1 MTIIY
6 EEIKHPSYDS
16 HIAAW
21 EKIRDVIA
29 GEDAVKEKGIEYL
42 PSLGGSGEG
51 VLKQLAETGSFITSS
66 YPSYLLRASF
76 YEASS
81 RTVDGIKGVV
91 FKKAP
96 QIEFPKSQVKLLDN
110 IGEEGTSLV
119 DFAKEVFENVF
130 SIGRH
135 GVLLDFDSNL
145 TDANIKPYLVGFRA
159 EDILNWKIEK
169 IEGENKLV
177 MLVLRESGYEEGNSI
192 FEHRAFQKRRVLTLN
207 KDIET
212 DGYVYKVTIFKLKK
226 NSDKKD
232 EWLQEKEENP
242 IIRGK
247 TISYI
252 PFMFFGVNNNTSKI
266 DKSPILGIVNM
277 NLSHY
282 RSSADIEHG
291 RHFTALPTAWVA
303 GFDVAGMKLEI
314 GSPVAWVSEN
324 PNAKAGYLEYKGQGL
339 GAIENALEHKEK
351 QMASMGARLL
361 EEPRKAVESAD
372 SHKQRRS
379 GEESITA
386 SIANGLSNG
395 FTKILEW
402 ITEWNLLTGEVSIIF
417 NTKYVSDVMQPQM
430 LTALML
436 ARQQGEISR
445 DTFLYNMQKSEILP
459 DGRSVDDE
467 LDLIDTAP
475 ITKTDGTMDLD
486 EEEEEEDGEKDTKK
500 KKEKG
505 NE

>member
-6 EEIKHPSYDS
+6 EEISHPSYDS
-16 HIAAW
+16 HIATW

-29 GEDAVKEKGIEYL
+29 GEEAVKDKGIEYL
-42 PSLGGSGEG
+42 PSLGGSGDG
-51 VLKQLAETGSFITSS
+51 VLTQLAETGSFVTSS

-96 QIEFPKSQVKLLDN
+96 QIEFPKSQVELLDTV
-110 IGEEGTSLV
+110 GEEDTNLI
-119 DFAKEVFENVF
+119 DFAKEVFENIF
-130 SIGRH
+130 SMGRH

-145 TDANIKPYLVGFRA
+145 TDANIKPYLVGFKT

-169 IEGENKLV
+169 IEGENKLTL
-177 MLVLRESGYEEGNSI
+177 LVLRENGYGEGDSI
-192 FEHRAFQKRRVLTLN
+192 FEHKEYQKRRVLTLN
-207 KDIET
+207 RNAET
-212 DGYVYKVTIFKLKK
+212 NDYVYTITIFKLKK
-226 NSDKKD
+226 NKDKKD
-232 EWLQEKEENP
+232 EWALESEEIP
-242 IIRGK
+242 YIRGK
-247 TISYI
+247 TIPYI

-303 GFDVAGMKLEI
+303 GFDVAGTKLEI

-324 PNAKAGYLEYKGQGL
+324 PNAKAGYLEYTGQGL
-339 GAIENALEHKEK
+339 GAIEKALEHKEK

-402 ITEWNLLTGEVSIIF
+402 ITEWNLLTGEASIIF
-417 NTKYVSDVMQPQM
+417 NTKYVSDVMEPQM

-459 DGRSVDDE
+459 DGRSIDDE

-475 ITKTDGTMDLD
+475 ITKTDGAMDLD
-486 EEEEEEDGEKDTKK
+486 EEEEEEEGGEKK